1 MSDMR
6 GERYEVEE
14 YLKLH
19 CIQECLDEVINDL
32 VDRRPLNPYV
42 AITKL
47 METKTLSE
55 ISDVQICSAITGRGG
70 CGVLATV
77 LTNIGSFSATVAY
90 PYDSVDCDSMS
101 DYSAV
106 QENLRDSL
114 NQLDPRKISNID
126 KVLEGLDDLDECVAM
141 AVSMACCRAGA
152 RHSGQPLYRFVNDA
166 LDGIDKNTGCNAMR
180 IPLPVVAILSRAR
193 TDDCE

>member
-6 GERYEVEE
+6 GERHDVEE

-32 VDRRPLNPYV
+32 VDRRPLNPFI
-42 AITKL
+42 AITKM

-55 ISDVQICSAITGRGG
+55 ISDVQICSAITGKGG

-77 LTNIGSFSATVAY
+77 VTNIGSFSATVAY
-90 PYDSVDCDSMS
+90 PYDSIDCDSLS
-101 DYSAV
+101 DYSAI
-106 QENLRDSL
+106 QENLRESL
-114 NQLDPRKISNID
+114 NQIDPRELSNFDGILD
-126 KVLEGLDDLDECVAM
+126 SLEDLDECVSM

-152 RHSGQPLYRFVNDA
+152 RHNGQPLYRYINDA
-166 LDGIDKNTGCNAMR
+166 LRGDNKNIVGNIVR

-193 TDDCE
+193 VDDG

>member
-6 GERYEVEE
+6 GERHEVEE

-32 VDRRPLNPYV
+32 VDRRPSNPFI
-42 AITKL
+42 AITKM

-55 ISDVQICSAITGRGG
+55 ISDVQICSAITGKGG

-77 LTNIGSFSATVAY
+77 VTNIGSFSATVAY
-90 PYDSVDCDSMS
+90 PYDSIDCDSLS

-114 NQLDPRKISNID
+114 NQVDPRELSNFD
-126 KVLEGLDDLDECVAM
+126 RVLDSLEDLDECVAM

-152 RHSGQPLYRFVNDA
+152 RHNGQSLYRYINDA
-166 LDGIDKNTGCNAMR
+166 LRGEDRNSVGNTLK

-193 TDDCE
+193 VDDG